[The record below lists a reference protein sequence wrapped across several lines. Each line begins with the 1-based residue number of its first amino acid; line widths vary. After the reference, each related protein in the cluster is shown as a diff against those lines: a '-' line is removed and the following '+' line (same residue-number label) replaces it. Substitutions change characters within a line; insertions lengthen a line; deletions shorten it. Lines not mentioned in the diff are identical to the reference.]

1 MKIKTIELEMDTAST
16 LHSLAS
22 MAVEKLGDQ
31 AIGCLL
37 ASMAQIARKDEA
49 MFHKCVINMAALAAS
64 YIDDAEFVA
73 GDGYHDL
80 EPEFL
85 KAREQWKE
93 ARLEHQIDE
102 ARNQTA

>member
-1 MKIKTIELEMDTAST
+1 MKIEIEMDTAST
-16 LHSLAS
+16 LHALAT
-22 MAVEKLGDQ
+22 MAVEKLGNQ

-37 ASMAQIARKDEA
+37 ASMAQIAKADDA
-49 MFHKCVINMAALAAS
+49 MFHRSVISMAALAAS
-64 YIDDAEFVA
+64 YIDDAKFVDS
-73 GDGYHDL
+73 DGYQDL

-93 ARLEHQIDE
+93 ARLDHQIDE